1 MSMDSLR
8 NKIRLGIFA
17 LSVLACS
24 ESSNSIPPDFVRLYV
39 DVRVASR
46 EYGETST
53 DGRIVRM
60 RILEKYGYTAERFDS
75 VAECIQKSPDLW
87 EPFQE
92 AVVEYTDSI
101 AVAVNAIAPQIR
113 NQPDSKK
120 GEKK

>member
-8 NKIRLGIFA
+8 NKIGLGIFA

-39 DVRVASR
+39 DLRVASR
-46 EYGETST
+46 EYGEIST

>member
-1 MSMDSLR
+1 MDSLR
-8 NKIRLGIFA
+8 NKIGLGIFA

-39 DVRVASR
+39 DLRVASR

-92 AVVEYTDSI
+92 AVGEYTDSN
-101 AVAVNAIAPQIR
+101 AVAVNASAPQIR

>member
-1 MSMDSLR
+1 MDSLR
-8 NKIRLGIFA
+8 NKIGLGIFA

-24 ESSNSIPPDFVRLYV
+24 EGSNSIPPDFVRLYV
-39 DVRVASR
+39 DLRVASR

>member
-8 NKIRLGIFA
+8 NKIGLGIFA

-39 DVRVASR
+39 DLRVASR

-101 AVAVNAIAPQIR
+101 AGAVNAIAPQIR

>member
-1 MSMDSLR
+1 MDSLR
-8 NKIRLGIFA
+8 NKIGLGIFA

-39 DVRVASR
+39 DLRVASR

-87 EPFQE
+87 EPKKKKKKE
-92 AVVEYTDSI
+92 NTESI
-101 AVAVNAIAPQIR
+101 AVAVKAAAPQIR
-113 NQPDSKK
+113 DQPDSKK
-120 GEKK
+120 KKKK

>member
-17 LSVLACS
+17 LSVLGCS

-39 DVRVASR
+39 DLRVASR
-46 EYGETST
+46 AYGETST

>member
-8 NKIRLGIFA
+8 NKIGLGIFA

-24 ESSNSIPPDFVRLYV
+24 ESSNSIPSDFVRLYV
-39 DVRVASR
+39 DLRVASR